1 MNRLTNEAKQLLNRG
16 LDAHLRIGVTGLSR
30 AGKTAFI
37 TSFVDQLLHT
47 STHDNLPLLAALR
60 DGRLLGARRVPQKNL
75 LTPRFNL
82 DGSYESLKLD
92 PPTWPT
98 PTRDVSEIRIAIKY
112 KPQNKARK
120 LVSRTATLYLDLVDY
135 PGEWLLDLPM
145 LEMDFATWS
154 EQQLKR
160 LQQIDLPEVQSWL
173 ERTQHLDIE
182 HLTDDKM
189 INAVSI
195 EFTQLLLSLKAQGY
209 QLIQPGRFVLPGEL
223 ADAPVLLFFP
233 YLSKVHS
240 EKAKT
245 AKEKPIKGGAL
256 DLLINRYK
264 EYQQQVIRPFYKQY
278 FASFDRQIL
287 LVDVLSPLNQG
298 EHAFSDMQ
306 VALTEIMKSFSYGKN
321 SLMRRLFSPRTD
333 KLLFAATKADHITP
347 DQHANLSL
355 LLRHL
360 VQPIWQHVSFESVAM
375 ECIPFASIQSTQTG
389 FVEHK
394 SHTTPVIH
402 GTSMQ
407 GEELTVYPGEVPAT
421 LPKAE
426 FWDKQGFD
434 FVSFRPQNYVESQPL
449 PHIGMGKVI
458 QFLLGDKL
466 R

>member
-1 MNRLTNEAKQLLNRG
+1 MNKLTSEAKQLLNRG

-47 STHDNLPLLAALR
+47 STHDNLPLLAAQR

-82 DGSYESLKLD
+82 DGCYASLREL
-92 PPTWPT
+92 PAQWPT

-112 KPQNKARK
+112 KPRNKARK
-120 LVSRTATLYLDLVDY
+120 LLSRTATLYLDLVDY

-154 EQQLKR
+154 EQQLTR
-160 LQQIDLPEVQSWL
+160 LQTIELPEVQEWL
-173 ERTQHLDIE
+173 QRAQSLDIE
-182 HLTDDKM
+182 QSTDDKL
-189 INAVSI
+189 INAVAL

-233 YLSKVHS
+233 YVSQNKPSKGS
-240 EKAKT
+240 
-245 AKEKPIKGGAL
+245 AL
-256 DLLINRYK
+256 DLLVNRYK
-264 EYQQQVIRPFYKQY
+264 EYQQQVIRPFYRQY
-278 FASFDRQIL
+278 FSSFDRQIL
-287 LVDVLSPLNQG
+287 LVDILSPLNQG

-360 VQPIWQHVSFESVAM
+360 VQPIWQHVSFESVTM
-375 ECIPFASIQSTQTG
+375 ECLPFASIQSTQTG
-389 FVEHK
+389 FVEQN
-394 SHTTPVIH
+394 SQTTPVIH
-402 GTSMQ
+402 GISEQ

-426 FWDKQGFD
+426 FWNKQGFD
-434 FVSFRPQNYVESQPL
+434 FVSFRPQYYLESEPL
-449 PHIGMGKVI
+449 PHIGMGKVM

>member
-1 MNRLTNEAKQLLNRG
+1 MNKITNEAKQLLNRG

-47 STHDNLPLLAALR
+47 STHDNLPLLAAQR
-60 DGRLLGARRVPQKNL
+60 DARVLGARRVPQKNL

-82 DGSYESLKLD
+82 DGSYESLTLET
-92 PPTWPT
+92 PQWPT

-112 KPQNKARK
+112 KPSSKARK
-120 LVSRTATLYLDLVDY
+120 LISRHATLYVDLVDY

-145 LEMDFATWS
+145 LEMDFQAWS
-154 EQQLKR
+154 EQQLLR
-160 LQQIDLPEVQSWL
+160 LQQINLPEVEAWL
-173 ERTQHLDIE
+173 ARSQHLDYDE
-182 HLTDDKM
+182 FNDDKL
-189 INAVSI
+189 INDVAAQY
-195 EFTQLLLSLKAQGY
+195 TKLLLDLKSKGY

-223 ADAPVLLFFP
+223 ADAPVVLFFP
-233 YLSKVHS
+233 YIFKDKPAKGSAVNLLSK
-240 EKAKT
+240 
-245 AKEKPIKGGAL
+245 
-256 DLLINRYK
+256 RYK
-264 EYQQQVIRPFYKQY
+264 EYQQQVIKPFYRHY
-278 FASFDRQIL
+278 FSSFDRQIL
-287 LVDVLSPLNQG
+287 LVDVLTPLNQG

-321 SLMRRLFSPRTD
+321 SLIRRLCSPRTD

-347 DQHANLSL
+347 DQHSNLNL

-360 VQPIWQHVSFESVAM
+360 VQPIWQHVSFESVSM
-375 ECIPFASIQSTQTG
+375 ECMPFASIKSTDAG
-389 FVEHK
+389 FVDQKGK
-394 SHTTPVIH
+394 SIPVVNGTTIE
-402 GTSMQ
+402 GNA
-407 GEELTVYPGEVPAT
+407 LTLYPGEVPAT

-434 FVSFRPQNYVESQPL
+434 FVSFRPQNYVEATPL
-449 PHIGMGKVI
+449 PHIGMDKVM